1 MIESKRYFLQIAYDG
16 TNYSGWQ
23 MQPNKVSVQSTIDEA
38 LSTIFNEP
46 LAHCTGC
53 GRTDSGVHASDFYLH
68 FEASNPIPENFVYRI
83 NKYLATDI
91 TVKRIFECDRH
102 SRFDAT
108 YRAYDFHIH
117 FDKNPFKH
125 RFSFF
130 FPYKPL
136 DIPKMQRVAASLVNY
151 KDFKPF
157 EKSKSSSKTS
167 ICQMYEC
174 ALFYDEQT
182 QSLRLHLAAN
192 RFLRGMVR
200 RITGAVLMV
209 GVGKISESTFKEVMD
224 TTGAFSLNVSVP
236 PNGLFLSEVRYE
248 DSCLYRV

>member
-1 MIESKRYFLQIAYDG
+1 MLEPKRYFLQIAYDG
-16 TNYSGWQ
+16 THYCGWQ
-23 MQPNKVSVQSTIDEA
+23 MQPNKVSVQSTVDEA
-38 LSTIFNEP
+38 LSTIFNEK
-46 LAHCTGC
+46 LTHCTGC

-68 FEASNPIPENFVYRI
+68 FEATNPIPENLIHRI
-83 NKYLATDI
+83 NKYLPTDI
-91 TVKRIFECDRH
+91 VVKRIFECDRH

-108 YRAYDFHIH
+108 YRAYDFYIH
-117 FDKNPFKH
+117 FNKDPFKQ

-136 DIPKMQRVAASLVNY
+136 DVPKMQRVAASLVNY
-151 KDFKPF
+151 KNFKPF

-167 ICQMYEC
+167 ICQMYKAE
-174 ALFYDEQT
+174 LFYDEQA
-182 QSLRLHLAAN
+182 QSMRLHLAAN

-209 GVGKISESTFKEVMD
+209 GVGRISEEEFMEVMN
-224 TTGAFSLNVSVP
+224 TTGAFSLNISVP

-248 DSCLYRV
+248 DSCLFRV